1 MVLENEYN
9 NNTNNIG
16 NPYNIGNTGNIA
28 PNNIVPPNNYQA
40 YQNNGMPRVYVTSDR
55 PMEELINEKKGSP
68 ALYILIATLIM
79 NAAQFLLAI
88 PLYLMNNDDLLSI
101 VSLLVINVSEFA
113 FSYIFLQRNG
123 YLNDDYFHPIR
134 SGKVTFSNICR
145 YVLYALMISPIAN
158 LIASIASIIFSD
170 STLQSISEMPLWLS
184 IVYVSIL
191 GPIGEEMLFR
201 GTAAYGYSRRNGK
214 VAAAVISALM
224 FGLFHMN
231 FLQASYAFVL
241 GLIFAFVALNENSIL
256 PVIMMHIANN
266 SISTI
271 FDNIN
276 LSENTNE
283 IVNMVYS
290 IIGIPCLAIM
300 IILIA
305 LTWNKE
311 TKTEPMSTSKKVID
325 VPLVIFVVV
334 MVIMCIFVEI
344 SAYSTT
350 LFN

>member
-1 MVLENEYN
+1 MENQYGN
-9 NNTNNIG
+9 DPNNIG
-16 NPYNIGNTGNIA
+16 NTVPSNNMGNIA
-28 PNNIVPPNNYQA
+28 PSNKYQA
-40 YQNNGMPRVYVTSDR
+40 YQNNGMPRVYVTPDR
-55 PMEELINEKKGSP
+55 PMEEIISEKKGSP
-68 ALYILIATLIM
+68 ALYVLIAALIM
-79 NAAQFLLAI
+79 NVAQI
-88 PLYLMNNDDLLSI
+88 MIYMPLQFINNADDLI
-101 VSLLVINVSEFA
+101 TTISLFVISLCEFL
-113 FSYIFLQRNG
+113 FTYIFLQRNG

-134 SGKVTFSNICR
+134 SGKVTFPNICR
-145 YVLYALMISPIAN
+145 YVFYALMISPIAN
-158 LIASIASIIFSD
+158 LIASIAGLIFTD
-170 STLQSISEMPLWLS
+170 STLQSISEIPLWLS

-266 SISTI
+266 SISTL
-271 FDNIN
+271 FDNIH
-276 LSENTNE
+276 LSENTTRLVD
-283 IVNMVYS
+283 IVYY
-290 IIGIPCLAIM
+290 IIGIPCLVIM
-300 IILIA
+300 IVMIA